1 MRHRT
6 ERLRRAGALVALL
19 LGALFLLAPA
29 RPAAADPLGVPLV
42 LPRGSVDLV
51 RQLNRALR
59 VNVLRFSEVPIDDK
73 GTVVRTAVVELVSGA
88 GLIVPPRLA
97 LFLPA
102 GDVSLVQ
109 QLNQGLPIQPLA
121 VFPMIIY
128 PSFQWVQTALVLI
141 SPTVDTIPKLGPR
154 DFLLVLPQ
162 SSFILISQVNT
173 GASMSVVRI
182 SQVSIGGTSTQT
194 ALVVVR
200 QSGAATDPLQIVVPE
215 ADLPALIRLNTGLD
229 FQVVRSYE
237 ITQGGTVVKVVLVN
251 VTKKPEDLGGG
262 GGF

>member
-6 ERLRRAGALVALL
+6 ERLRRAGALLALL
-19 LGALFLLAPA
+19 LAALFLLAPA

-51 RQLNRALR
+51 RQLNRALKI
-59 VNVLRFSEVPIDDK
+59 NVVRLSEVPIDDK
-73 GTVVRTAVVELVSGA
+73 GTVAKTAVVELITGA

-102 GDVSLVQ
+102 GDVTLVQ
-109 QLNQGLPIQPLA
+109 QLNQGLPIQSLA
-121 VFPMIIY
+121 VFPMILF

-141 SPTVDTIPKLGPR
+141 SPTLETIPKLGPR

-162 SSFILISQVNT
+162 SSFVLISQVNT
-173 GASMSVVRI
+173 GASMSVVR
-182 SQVSIGGTSTQT
+182 VSVVSTGGTSTQT

-200 QSGAATDPLQIVVPE
+200 QGGSATDPLQIVVPE
-215 ADLPALIRLNTGLD
+215 ADLPALIQLNTDLE
-229 FQVVRSYE
+229 FQVVKSYE
-237 ITQGGTVVKVVLVN
+237 INQGGTVVKVVLVN
-251 VTKKPEDLGGG
+251 VTKKSDDQG